1 MRRFALIGVAIYLLA
16 AAGFY
21 FHLIGRFD
29 FLHRTTDWQVAVN
42 GVTVDGE
49 VLVGR
54 TFVVATR
61 GDKGKEHSY
70 LLFYAGDVDQRG
82 DMGIVI
88 DCREWIAPRL
98 PILIETHTYPNC
110 KAPSRNSENTH
121 RMSLLAKGG
130 SPQFLTQDGEVI
142 SIRKR

>member
-1 MRRFALIGVAIYLLA
+1 MRRFALIGVAICVLA

-21 FHLIGRFD
+21 LQLVGRFD
-29 FLHRTTDWQVAVN
+29 FLHRTTDWHVAVN

-54 TFVVATR
+54 AFAIVTR
-61 GDKGKEHSY
+61 RDRGKEHSY
-70 LLFYAGDVDQRG
+70 LLFYEGDVDQTG
-82 DMGIVI
+82 DIGRVI

-98 PILIETHTYPNC
+98 PILIETLTYPNC
-110 KAPSRNSENTH
+110 NMRSHNNVNTH
-121 RMSLLAKGG
+121 RMSLVAKDG
-130 SPQFLTQDGEVI
+130 SPQFLTQDGDVI